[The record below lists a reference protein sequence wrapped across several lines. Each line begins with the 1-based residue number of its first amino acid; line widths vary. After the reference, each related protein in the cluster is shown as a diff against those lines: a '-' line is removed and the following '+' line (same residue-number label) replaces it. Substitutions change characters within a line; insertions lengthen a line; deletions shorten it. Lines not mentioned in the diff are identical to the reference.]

1 MTKNIPQLPFDM
13 ISKILNIRMKTKKSE
28 RELLE
33 WSDDWKDN
41 FILIENQ
48 LDKFFIKERAK
59 YNNTFPRFQVE
70 SAILLSSIQALDKI
84 KESNAKRHL
93 ALRLGGRAWRED

>member
-33 WSDDWKDN
+33 WSDDWKEN
-41 FILIENQ
+41 FSYVENQ
-48 LDKFFIKERAK
+48 LDRFFIKERAK
-59 YNNTFPRFQVE
+59 YNNTFPRVQVE

-84 KESNAKRHL
+84 RDCNAKRHL
-93 ALRLGGRAWRED
+93 PLRLGGQRWRD